1 MEDLMSPNSTTPN
14 STTPNSA
21 TPNSEN
27 RTTGDK
33 HPGMMGDG
41 TEEQNLGQRGNPGAR
56 ITQDEVQGAF
66 AGQRANESRSFNNEA
81 DRWAALKERGAAV
94 RDHVADSAE
103 AVRNWA
109 ADQAEVA
116 KRATAEKPVLVVSVS
131 AGTAL
136 AVGLAIGFLL
146 GRASN
151 D

>member
-1 MEDLMSPNSTTPN
+1 MEDLMSQNSTTPN
-14 STTPNSA
+14 STTKTDP
-21 TPNSEN
+21 
-27 RTTGDK
+27 

-56 ITQDEVQGAF
+56 ITEDEVEAAF
-66 AGQRANESRSFNNEA
+66 SGQRAAESRAFDEAA
-81 DRWAALKERGAAV
+81 DRWAALRERGVAV
-94 RDHVADSAE
+94 REHVANSAD

-109 ADQAEVA
+109 ADQADAA
-116 KRATAEKPVLVVSVS
+116 KRTAAEKPVLVVSAS
-131 AGTAL
+131 AATAL